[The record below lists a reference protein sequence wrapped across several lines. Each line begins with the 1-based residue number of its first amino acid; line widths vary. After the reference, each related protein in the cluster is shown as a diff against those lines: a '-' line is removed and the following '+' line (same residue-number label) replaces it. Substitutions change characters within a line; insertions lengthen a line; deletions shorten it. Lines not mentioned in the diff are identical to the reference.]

1 MPIIGQEFG
10 IRLKLK
16 NGHWRVPVPAPGPC
30 QAVCVTANTYNL
42 FQQRHPFR
50 VYIPAATDDAVQIYP
65 TGHTCASGVDPVPY
79 RLIASCCLHLIYQP
93 HNLLAWYQSF
103 DFLSCTPY
111 GSQEAPIIGRILIGF
126 DKWFMISV
134 S

>member
-1 MPIIGQEFG
+1 VALI
-10 IRLKLK
+10 LS
-16 NGHWRVPVPAPGPC
+16 
-30 QAVCVTANTYNL
+30 AVQL
-42 FQQRHPFR
+42 LQQRHPLRTR
-50 VYIPAATDDAVQIYP
+50 VPAATNDAIQIHP
-65 TGHTCASGVDPVPY
+65 TGHTCSSGVDPVP
-79 RLIASCCLHLIYQP
+79 RNLIPSCSLHLAYQP
-93 HNLLAWYQSF
+93 HNLLGWYQSF